1 MRVGVPKET
10 AEGERR
16 VALTPDVIKRL
27 ASKDVTAIVESG
39 AGITASISDADYEAA
54 GATIGDPWSADL
66 IAKVA
71 PPSASELAKLSA
83 DKTIVGYLQPL
94 TNAAVITGLAASK
107 ATALAMEAVP
117 RTSRAQSM
125 DALSSQANIGG
136 YRAVLIAAQ
145 EMPRFF
151 PMLTTAAG
159 TVKPATVLVLGV
171 GVAGLQAIAT
181 AKRLGAKVTGYD
193 VRSAV
198 GEQVRSLGATFLE
211 LEAGKGAE
219 GEGGYA
225 RELTDEEKAAQ
236 QAELVEKIGTFDAVI
251 TTALVPGRRA
261 PILVSAAAV
270 AGMKPGSVIVD
281 LAGEAGGNC
290 ELTKPGETF
299 TTENGVII
307 AAPLN
312 LPSTLAEH
320 ASQLYARNV
329 FALIELLIGEDGNV
343 KIDLEDDIVDGAT
356 IVAGGEIRNER
367 SRALVETP
375 TTAGGQS

>member
-16 VALTPDVIKRL
+16 VAFTPDVIKRL
-27 ASKDVTAIVESG
+27 ASKGVETIVESG
-39 AGITASISDADYEAA
+39 AGITASISDEAYTAA

-71 PPSASELAKLSA
+71 PPSSEELPKLQG
-83 DKTIVGYLQPL
+83 KVIVSFLQPL
-94 TNAAVITGLAASK
+94 TNAPVISGLAAAK
-107 ATALAMEAVP
+107 ATALAMESVP

-236 QAELVEKIGTFDAVI
+236 QAELVEKIATFDAVI
-251 TTALVPGRRA
+251 TTALVPGRKA
-261 PILVSAAAV
+261 PILVTAEAV
-270 AGMKPGSVIVD
+270 SKMKPGSVIVD

-290 ELTKPGETF
+290 ESTKPGETF
-299 TTENGVII
+299 TTDNGVII
-307 AAPLN
+307 ASPLN
-312 LPSTLAEH
+312 LPSTLSEH

-329 FALIELLIGEDGNV
+329 FALIELLIDDEGNL
-343 KIDLEDDIVDGAT
+343 KIDFEDDIVDGAT
-356 IVAGGEIRNER
+356 IAHDGVIRNER
-367 SRALVETP
+367 SKALVESP
-375 TTAGGQS
+375 TAAGGQS

>member
-1 MRVGVPKET
+1 MRVGVPKEI

-16 VALTPDVIKRL
+16 VALTPEVIKKL
-27 ASKDVTAIVESG
+27 AAQNVEVIVESG
-39 AGITASISDADYEAA
+39 AGVSASIDDAAYEQA
-54 GATIGDPWSADL
+54 GAKIGDPWTADV
-66 IAKVA
+66 ITKVA
-71 PPSASELAKLSA
+71 PPTAEELPKLSG
-83 DKTIVGYLQPL
+83 KVIIGYLQPL
-94 TNAAVITGLAASK
+94 TNAAVVSGLAGAK

-117 RTSRAQSM
+117 RTSRAQTM

-236 QAELVEKIGTFDAVI
+236 QAELAEKIATFDAVI

-261 PILVSAAAV
+261 PILVTAEAV
-270 AGMKPGSVIVD
+270 SKMKPGSVLVD
-281 LAGEAGGNC
+281 LAGEAGGNV
-290 ELTKPGETF
+290 EGTVPGETI
-299 TTENGVII
+299 TTANGVKI

-320 ASQLYARNV
+320 ASQLYGKNV
-329 FALIELLIGEDGNV
+329 HALLELLIGEDGQL
-343 KIDLEDDIVDGAT
+343 KIDFEDDIVDGAT
-356 IVAGGEIRNER
+356 IAHNGEIRNER
-367 SRALVETP
+367 AKALVDSN
-375 TTAGGQS
+375 GGQS

>member
-16 VALTPDVIKRL
+16 VALTPEVIKKL
-27 ASKDVTAIVESG
+27 AAKGVDATVESG
-39 AGITASISDADYEAA
+39 AGLTASISDAEYEAA
-54 GATIGDPWSADL
+54 GATIGDPWSAEV
-66 IAKVA
+66 ITKVA
-71 PPSASELAKLSA
+71 PPSKSELGKLKG
-83 DKTIVGYLQPL
+83 KTIISHLQPL
-94 TNAAVITGLAASK
+94 TNAEVVAGVAKAN
-107 ATALAMEAVP
+107 ATAIAMEAIP

-136 YRAVLIAAQ
+136 YRAVLLAAQ

-159 TVKPATVLVLGV
+159 TVKPATTLVLGV

-193 VRSAV
+193 VRPEVA
-198 GEQVRSLGATFLE
+198 EQVRSLGAQFLE
-211 LEAGKGAE
+211 LEAGTSAA

-236 QAELVEKIGTFDAVI
+236 QAELEEKIGTFDAVI

-261 PILVSAAAV
+261 PILVTAGAV
-270 AGMKPGSVIVD
+270 AKMKPGSVIVD

-290 ELTKPGETF
+290 ELTKPGETY

-307 AAPLN
+307 VSPLN

-320 ASQLYARNV
+320 ASQLYARNI
-329 FALIELLIGEDGNV
+329 FALIEILIDDEGNL
-343 KIDLEDDIVDGAT
+343 KIDFEDDIVDGAT
-356 IVAGGEIRNER
+356 IAHAGEVRNER
-367 SRALVETP
+367 SKALLET
-375 TTAGGQS
+375 GGQS

>member
-16 VALTPDVIKRL
+16 VALTPDVVKRL
-27 ASKDVTAIVESG
+27 AAKKVDVIVEPG
-39 AGITASISDADYEAA
+39 AGLTASISDADYEAA
-54 GATIGDPWSADL
+54 GAAIGDPWGADL

-71 PPSASELAKLSA
+71 PPTSSELTALAGKALVSF
-83 DKTIVGYLQPL
+83 LQPL
-94 TNAAVITGLAASK
+94 TNADVVRGLRDQK
-107 ATALAMEAVP
+107 VTALAMEAVP

-125 DALSSQANIGG
+125 DALSSQANISG
-136 YRAVLIAAQ
+136 YRSVLIGA
-145 EMPRFF
+145 ELLPRFF

-159 TVKPATVLVLGV
+159 TVKPATVLILGV

-225 RELTDEEKAAQ
+225 RELSDEEKAAQ
-236 QAELVEKIGTFDAVI
+236 QAELVEKIATFDVVI

-261 PILVSAAAV
+261 PILVTAEAV
-270 AGMKPGSVIVD
+270 SKMKPGSVLVD
-281 LAGEAGGNC
+281 LAGEAGGNV
-290 ELTKPGETF
+290 EGTKPGETYV
-299 TTENGVII
+299 TADGITIS
-307 AAPLN
+307 APLN
-312 LPSTLAEH
+312 LPSTLSEA
-320 ASQLYARNV
+320 ASALYARNV
-329 FALIELLIGEDGNV
+329 FALVELLIDDEGALKFDF
-343 KIDLEDDIVDGAT
+343 EDDIVDGAT
-356 IVAGGEIRNER
+356 IAHDGEIRHER
-367 SRALVETP
+367 AKALVETP
-375 TTAGGQS
+375 TNAGGQA

>member
-1 MRVGVPKET
+1 MRVGVPKEI

-16 VALTPDVIKRL
+16 VALTPEVIKKL
-27 ASKDVTAIVESG
+27 AAQNVEVIVESG
-39 AGITASISDADYEAA
+39 AGVSASIDDAAYVQA
-54 GATIGDPWSADL
+54 GATIGDPWTADV
-66 IAKVA
+66 ITKVA
-71 PPSASELAKLSA
+71 PPTAEELPKLSG
-83 DKTIVGYLQPL
+83 KVIIGYLQPL
-94 TNAAVITGLAASK
+94 TNAAVVSGLAGAK

-117 RTSRAQSM
+117 RTSRAQTM

-236 QAELVEKIGTFDAVI
+236 QAELAEKIATFDAVI

-261 PILVSAAAV
+261 PILVTAEAV
-270 AGMKPGSVIVD
+270 SKMKPGSVLVD
-281 LAGEAGGNC
+281 LAGEAGGNV
-290 ELTKPGETF
+290 EGTVPGETI
-299 TTENGVII
+299 TTANGVKI

-320 ASQLYARNV
+320 ASQLYGKNV
-329 FALIELLIGEDGNV
+329 HALLELLIGEDGQL
-343 KIDLEDDIVDGAT
+343 KIDFEDDIVDGAT
-356 IVAGGEIRNER
+356 IAHNGEIRNER
-367 SRALVETP
+367 AKALVDSN
-375 TTAGGQS
+375 GGQS

>member
-16 VALTPDVIKRL
+16 VALTPDVVKRL
-27 ASKDVTAIVESG
+27 GAKGVDTIVEAG
-39 AGITASISDADYEAA
+39 AGITSSISDADYEAA

-66 IAKVA
+66 ITKVS
-71 PPSASELAKLSA
+71 PPSQAELGKLGGKAIISF
-83 DKTIVGYLQPL
+83 LQPL
-94 TNAAVITGLAASK
+94 TNAEVVKGLADAK
-107 ATALAMEAVP
+107 ATALALEAVP

-159 TVKPATVLVLGV
+159 TVKPATTLILGV

-181 AKRLGAKVTGYD
+181 AKRLGSKVTGYD
-193 VRSAV
+193 VRPEVA
-198 GEQVRSLGATFLE
+198 EQVRSLGAQFLE
-211 LEAGKGAE
+211 LEAGTSAA

-236 QAELVEKIGTFDAVI
+236 QAELEEKIGTFDAVI

-261 PILVSAAAV
+261 PILVTANAV
-270 AGMKPGSVIVD
+270 SKMKPGSVIVD

-290 ELTKPGETF
+290 ELTKPGETY
-299 TTENGVII
+299 TTDNGVII
-307 AAPLN
+307 VSPLN

-320 ASQLYARNV
+320 ASSLLARNI
-329 FALIELLIGEDGNV
+329 FALIEILIDDEGNL
-343 KIDLEDDIVDGAT
+343 KIDFEDDIVDGAT
-356 IVAGGEIRNER
+356 IAYDGEIRNER
-367 SRALVETP
+367 SKALVSTP
-375 TTAGGQS
+375 AGGQ